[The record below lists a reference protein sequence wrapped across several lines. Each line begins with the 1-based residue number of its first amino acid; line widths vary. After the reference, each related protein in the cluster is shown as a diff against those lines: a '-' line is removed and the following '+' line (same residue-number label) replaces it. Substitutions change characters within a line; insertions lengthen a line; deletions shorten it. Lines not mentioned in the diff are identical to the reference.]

1 MTKVNK
7 SRLQALLKQAE
18 KSKDNAKGVM
28 TLYTLF
34 VPRREPRNHNG
45 FYVHFRMTYKGKR
58 FERSTGIKIKKA
70 DDLDAKTVTIK
81 NNPRQTIMLRDIQ
94 AQAQKLFAECRLT
107 ERQVDLELIW
117 GCILGVDHF
126 RDGTP
131 SLVALIQL
139 FEDEQTKRHEVGD
152 LSPKSYIKVQRWHRY
167 IREFVILNM
176 GKNTAIDH
184 IKPGHAKAL
193 EIWLKKHKE
202 VSHNYTQHIV
212 THLKRILNYAVEY
225 EYINR
230 NPFLNFRRSLQ
241 AKRGEYLTE
250 KEVNTLANV
259 TLFDPTLQLA
269 RDLAVF
275 MAWTGLAYVDISNL
289 RPEHLKRTTDGDLFI
304 MKPRQKTA
312 QPSII
317 YLAQKPLEII
327 ERHQNNPVCKRTGL
341 LLPMLTN
348 QGLNRIFK
356 ELAPLAGIQ
365 KVMTCHCLRRT
376 FATILYARGTDE
388 KAIRAAMG
396 HATLAM
402 TEKHY
407 AMLQPDAIV
416 RELKTRL
423 AQWRP
428 LFYIQR
434 LATYPTT

>member
-1 MTKVNK
+1 MTKVSK
-7 SRLQALLKQAE
+7 SRLQELLKQAE
-18 KSKDNAKGVM
+18 KSKNNAKGVM

-34 VPRREPRNHNG
+34 VPRPDRKNHQG
-45 FYVHFRMTYKGKR
+45 FYVDFRMTYNGVR
-58 FERSTGIKIKKA
+58 FQRATGIKIKKA
-70 DDLDAKTVTIK
+70 ADLDTKTVTIK
-81 NNPRQTIMLRDIQ
+81 NNPQQTIMLRDIQ

-131 SLVALIQL
+131 NMLALIKQ
-139 FEDEQTKRHEVGD
+139 FDDDQTKRYEVGD
-152 LSPKSYIKVQRWHRY
+152 LSPKSYIKIQRWHRY
-167 IREFVILNM
+167 INEFVITNI
-176 GKNTAIDH
+176 GKNATIDH
-184 IKPGHAKAL
+184 IKPAHSKAL
-193 EIWLKKHKE
+193 EIWLKKNKE

-225 EYINR
+225 EYIHR
-230 NPFLNFRRSLQ
+230 NPLLNFRRSLQ

-250 KEVNTLANV
+250 KEVNALANV
-259 TLFDPTLQLA
+259 HLFDPTLQLA

-289 RPEHLKRTTDGDLFI
+289 RPEHLKHTTDGDLFV

-312 QPSII
+312 QPCII
-317 YLAQKPLEII
+317 YLAKKPLEIL
-327 ERHQNNPVCKRTGL
+327 ERYRDNPVCKRTGL

-407 AMLQPDAIV
+407 ATLQPDAIV

-423 AQWRP
+423 AQ
-428 LFYIQR
+428 
-434 LATYPTT
+434 